1 MVKIDMKRQ
10 IYTIRLPVIIAR
22 VFNIKDKDKFRFI
35 LKSRFVEKEGIK
47 TTGLIY
53 SGRPYEAIIEA
64 AKEKKADLIVVGSHG
79 KAALARLL
87 MGSVTER
94 VIGTAECAVLV
105 VKAK

>member
-47 TTGLIY
+47 TSLRG
-53 SGRPYEAIIEA
+53 E
-64 AKEKKADLIVVGSHG
+64 
-79 KAALARLL
+79 LL
-87 MGSVTER
+87 HD
-94 VIGTAECAVLV
+94 
-105 VKAK
+105 